1 MNKDELI
8 RSVAWKCGMKQAD
21 VRRCLDT
28 AFGTIGDELQRE
40 NDVSLSDFG
49 KFYPSAIFSARRRFS
64 SAISARMVRLPDG
77 RVCWASQKK
86 VIRFRPFANLRYY
99 STKH

>member
-40 NDVSLSDFG
+40 NVVSLSDFG
-49 KFYPSAIFSARRRFS
+49 KFYP

-77 RVCWASQKK
+77 RVCWASKKK